1 MSAVSLPSYEVRTGA
16 RLWRRLL
23 VIAAVGQAVSSIVVS
38 TFGGAFTTADRANEP
53 LIVPPGGTFA
63 IWSVIIALSVGYA
76 VWAESDRRPDPELR
90 DRLTR
95 PLLVTTVGF
104 SVWLAAAELEPNW
117 TTLVVFVVMLA
128 GLLRALAYA
137 MEQRAAIRAW
147 SPLARG
153 LLWGTLGLYT
163 GWSSVAIWLNLCTAL
178 VGSGAPVT
186 TPSGRPRTD
195 RDPGR
200 CGRHGGRHHLV
211 HRRPAALRRHH
222 RLGLGRGHGQ
232 HGAGGLSGPYRSGRG
247 RPGHRAHHRGGGPAA
262 SREALTSRVGAGCP
276 GVPVM
281 SVTDPGP
288 PCALRLAFR

>member
-1 MSAVSLPSYEVRTGA
+1 MVSA
-16 RLWRRLL
+16 
-23 VIAAVGQAVSSIVVS
+23 
-38 TFGGAFTTADRANEP
+38 FGGAFTTADRANEP

-90 DRLTR
+90 DRLTG

-186 TPSGRPRTD
+186 TPSAVLGQIAILAGAVGTAVAITWFT
-195 RDPGR
+195 
-200 CGRHGGRHHLV
+200 GGLL
-211 HRRPAALRRHH
+211 PLRRHH

-262 SREALTSRVGAGCP
+262 AREALTSRVGAGCP